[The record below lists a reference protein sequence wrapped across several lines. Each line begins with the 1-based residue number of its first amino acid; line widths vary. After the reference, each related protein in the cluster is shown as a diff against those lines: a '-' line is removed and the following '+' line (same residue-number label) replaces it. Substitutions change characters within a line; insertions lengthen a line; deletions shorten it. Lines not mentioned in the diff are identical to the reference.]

1 MTCVKLRLLPR
12 LIPFLLIVAFVV
24 AGCKRSATAP
34 PPSAP
39 PNAAPGLPQLAQVQG
54 GTTPGPQTK
63 YFKGSIGSSLDL
75 QMKLVR
81 ADPQLTGSYFYQ
93 RVGTRI
99 NLRGTIDPDG
109 KFVLEEFDPE
119 GKQTGV
125 FKGMWTVDAQ
135 DGTAQLAGFWSKPN
149 QKQGEKS
156 AAFSVHEEPISLSG
170 DAEIVAK
177 SIKENNKQLMYDID
191 VQYPQITGGAN
202 PNFEKFNQLVRA
214 LVTKKVAEFKKDVQP
229 KEGDEPRPEGSMGS
243 DIGIGYEV
251 AMARDDLISVEFD
264 VGSYYQGAA
273 HPNTYTE
280 TVNYDLK
287 NGKQINLSD
296 LFKPGSKYLP
306 TLAQYCIADLKKQS
320 KTKDNMLPD
329 DEIQS
334 GAGPAAAKNYRSWK
348 ITRKGLGINFDSYQ
362 VGPYAAGPQYVLVPY
377 ANLKDLIN
385 PEGPIALLA
394 AGL

>member
-1 MTCVKLRLLPR
+1 MTTR
-12 LIPFLLIVAFVV
+12 LIPFLLIVACVV
-24 AGCKRSATAP
+24 AGCKKT
-34 PPSAP
+34 SAP
-39 PNAAPGLPQLAQVQG
+39 PAPSAQPAAAPGLPQVAQVQG
-54 GTTPGPQTK
+54 GNTPAPQTK

-81 ADPQLTGSYFYQ
+81 ADPQLSGSYFYQ

-109 KFVLEEFDPE
+109 KFVLEEFDPA

-149 QKQGEKS
+149 QKEGEKT

-177 SIKENNKQLMYDID
+177 QIKEANKNLNYEID
-191 VQYPQITGGAN
+191 AQYPQITGSAN

-229 KEGDEPRPEGSMGS
+229 KEGDEPPPEGSMGS

-251 AMARDDLISVEFD
+251 AMARDDLISVQFD

-287 NGKQINLSD
+287 NGKQVNLSD
-296 LFKPGSKYLP
+296 LFKPGSKYLQ

-320 KTKDNMLPD
+320 KAKGDALGD
-329 DEIQS
+329 DEIQN
-334 GAGPAAAKNYRSWK
+334 GAAPSAKNYRSWK
-348 ITRKGLGINFDSYQ
+348 ITRKGIGINFDSYQ

-377 ANLKDLIN
+377 VNLKDLIN
-385 PEGPIALLA
+385 PDGPIAGQLVQ
-394 AGL
+394 GI

>member
-1 MTCVKLRLLPR
+1 VKLRF
-12 LIPFLLIVAFVV
+12 ISVFLLGALVV
-24 AGCKRSATAP
+24 SGCRKT
-34 PPSAP
+34 SAP
-39 PNAAPGLPQLAQVQG
+39 PAPSAAPNVAPGLPQLAEVQG
-54 GTTPGPQTK
+54 GTTPAPQTK
-63 YFKGSIGSSLDL
+63 YFKGSIGSSFDL

-109 KFVLEEFDPE
+109 KFVLEEFDPA
-119 GKQTGV
+119 GKQTGL

-135 DGTAQLAGFWSKPN
+135 NGTAQLAGFWSKPG
-149 QKQGEKS
+149 QKETDKS
-156 AAFSVHEEPISLSG
+156 IAFSVHEEPITLSG

-177 SIKENNKQLMYDID
+177 SIKETNKQLNYEIM
-191 VQYPQITGGAN
+191 VQYPQVTGGAN
-202 PNFEKFNQLVRA
+202 PNFEKFNQVVRA

-229 KEGDEPRPEGSMGS
+229 KEGDEAPPEGSMGS
-243 DIGIGYEV
+243 DIGISYEV

-280 TVNYDLK
+280 TLNYDLK

-296 LFKPGSKYLP
+296 LFKPGAKYLQ
-306 TLAQYCIADLKKQS
+306 TLAQYCIPDLKKQS
-320 KTKDNMLPD
+320 KAKDDMLPD

-334 GAGPAAAKNYRSWK
+334 GAGPSAKNYRSWK
-348 ITRKGLGINFDSYQ
+348 ITRKGLGINFDAYQ

-377 ANLKDLIN
+377 ANLKDMIN
-385 PEGPIALLA
+385 TEGPIAGVLIQ
-394 AGL
+394 

>member
-1 MTCVKLRLLPR
+1 MKTR
-12 LIPFLLIVAFVV
+12 LILFFLIVACVV
-24 AGCKRSATAP
+24 AGCRKTAAP
-34 PPSAP
+34 PAPSGA
-39 PNAAPGLPQLAQVQG
+39 PNAAPGLPQLVDVQG
-54 GTTPGPQTK
+54 GNTPAPKTK

-109 KFVLEEFDPE
+109 KFVLEEFDPA

-135 DGTAQLAGFWSKPN
+135 DGTAQLAGFWSKPG
-149 QKQGEKS
+149 QKETDKS
-156 AAFSVHEEPISLSG
+156 TAFSVHEEPIMFSG

-177 SIKENNKQLMYDID
+177 SIKENNKQLNYEID

-229 KEGDEPRPEGSMGS
+229 KEGDEPPPEGSMGS

-251 AMARDDLISVEFD
+251 ALARDDLISVEFD

-296 LFKPGSKYLP
+296 LFKPGSKYLQ
-306 TLAQYCIADLKKQS
+306 TLAQYCMADLKKQS
-320 KTKDNMLPD
+320 KAKDDMLPD

-334 GAGPAAAKNYRSWK
+334 GAGPSAKNYRSWK
-348 ITRKGLGINFDSYQ
+348 ITKKGLGINFDAYQ

-377 ANLKDLIN
+377 ANLKDVIN
-385 PEGPIALLA
+385 TEGPIAGQVL
-394 AGL
+394 GI

>member
-1 MTCVKLRLLPR
+1 VKAYFISVLL
-12 LIPFLLIVAFVV
+12 LAVVV
-24 AGCKRSATAP
+24 ASGCRKTAAPP
-34 PPSAP
+34 PPSAQP
-39 PNAAPGLPQLAQVQG
+39 AAAPGLPQLAQVQG
-54 GTTPGPQTK
+54 GTTPASQTK

-81 ADPQLTGSYFYQ
+81 ADPQLSGSYFYQ
-93 RVGTRI
+93 RIGTRI

-109 KFVLEEFDPE
+109 KFVLEEFDPA

-135 DGTAQLAGFWSKPN
+135 EGTAQLAGFWYKPK
-149 QKQGEKS
+149 QKESDKS
-156 AAFSVHEEPISLSG
+156 TAFSVHEEPITLSG

-177 SIKENNKQLMYDID
+177 SIKDSDKKLNYEID
-191 VQYPQITGGAN
+191 VQYPQVTGGAN

-229 KEGDEPRPEGSMGS
+229 KEGDEPPPQGSMGS

-251 AMARDDLISVEFD
+251 ALARDDLISVEFD

-287 NGKQINLSD
+287 NGKPLNLSD
-296 LFKPGSKYLP
+296 LFKPGSKYLQ
-306 TLAQYCIADLKKQS
+306 TLAQYCMADLKKQS
-320 KTKDNMLPD
+320 KAKDNMLSD
-329 DEIQS
+329 EEIQS
-334 GAGPAAAKNYRSWK
+334 GAGPSGKNYRSWK
-348 ITRKGLGINFDSYQ
+348 VTRKGLGINFDAYQ

-385 PEGPIALLA
+385 AEGPIAGVLVQ
-394 AGL
+394 

>member
-1 MTCVKLRLLPR
+1 M
-12 LIPFLLIVAFVV
+12 VV
-24 AGCKRSATAP
+24 SGCRKTAAP
-34 PPSAP
+34 PAASSAP
-39 PNAAPGLPQLAQVQG
+39 PNAAPGLPQLAEVQG
-54 GTTPGPQTK
+54 GNTPAPRTK
-63 YFKGSIGSSLDL
+63 YFKGSIGSSFDL

-109 KFVLEEFDPE
+109 KFVLDEFDPA
-119 GKQTGV
+119 GKQTGA

-135 DGTAQLAGFWSKPN
+135 DGTAQLAGFWSKPG
-149 QKQGEKS
+149 QKDTDKS
-156 AAFSVHEEPISLSG
+156 IAFSVHEEPITLSG

-177 SIKENNKQLMYDID
+177 SIKENNKQLNYEID

-202 PNFEKFNQLVRA
+202 PNFEKFNQVVRG

-229 KEGDEPRPEGSMGS
+229 KEGDEPPPEGSMGS
-243 DIGIGYEV
+243 NIGIGYEV

-280 TVNYDLK
+280 TLNYDLK
-287 NGKQINLSD
+287 NGKPINLGD
-296 LFKPGSKYLP
+296 LFKPGAKYLQ
-306 TLAQYCIADLKKQS
+306 TLAQYCMADLKKQS
-320 KTKDNMLPD
+320 KAKDDMLPD
-329 DEIQS
+329 DEIQN
-334 GAGPAAAKNYRSWK
+334 GAGPSAKNYRSWK
-348 ITRKGLGINFDSYQ
+348 ITRKGLGVNFDAYQ

-377 ANLKDLIN
+377 ANLKDMIST
-385 PEGPIALLA
+385 EGPIAGVLMQ
-394 AGL
+394 